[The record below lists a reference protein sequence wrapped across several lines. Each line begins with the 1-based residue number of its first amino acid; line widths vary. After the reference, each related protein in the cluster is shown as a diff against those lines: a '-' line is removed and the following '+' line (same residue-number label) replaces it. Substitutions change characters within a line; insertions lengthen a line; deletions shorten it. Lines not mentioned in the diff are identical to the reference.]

1 MEPKLY
7 DVSQETSNV
16 IHRLFDGDIQ
26 NRLSGLSDSLKDLA
40 DQKITLDERM
50 AKLEQRYAMQYASME
65 TAVAGLKD
73 TGDYLT
79 EMLKSKD

>member
-1 MEPKLY
+1 MTLVDESL
-7 DVSQETSNV
+7 TN
-16 IHRLFDGDIQ
+16 ILAFDGDIQ
-26 NRLSGLSDSLKDLA
+26 NRLQNLSASLKDF
-40 DQKITLDERM
+40 DEQKVLLDERM